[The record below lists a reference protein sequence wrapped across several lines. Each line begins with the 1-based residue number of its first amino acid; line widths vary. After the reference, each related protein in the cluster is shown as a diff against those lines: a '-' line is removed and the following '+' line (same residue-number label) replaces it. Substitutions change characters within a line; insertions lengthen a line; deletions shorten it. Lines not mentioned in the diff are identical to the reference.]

1 MIGLGPLIS
10 EPPAPWWCPITP
22 ADLEALRLGAGDL
35 RAIQPGPED
44 LAGLALGAGEIGAIQ
59 APFSAP
65 DQPDQKRIT
74 TKTPSG
80 KAGSVRINSGL
91 LKNKGTD

>member
-1 MIGLGPLIS
+1 M
-10 EPPAPWWCPITP
+10 P

>member
-1 MIGLGPLIS
+1 M
-10 EPPAPWWCPITP
+10 P

-35 RAIQPGPED
+35 AALVMRPEA
-44 LAGLALGAGEIGAIQ
+44 LAGLAPKAGDLGAIQ